1 MSFIRFA
8 VTAIILC
15 GTVTSGYAGDIK
27 SKATVF
33 PAIIKLAIEQIKDSK
48 TPVMLPV
55 WLPSNC
61 KGPIGTGAGPFQDG
75 YEIWLGTCSADTT
88 LFVSGGKG
96 KATKTK
102 HPIKLIN
109 GKTAYIQSLK
119 DFCLEW
125 SDKECVYRVGY
136 PSRGS
141 KSDIEILCKIANSMK
156 LVSVAAN

>member
-1 MSFIRFA
+1 MSFIRFI
-8 VTAIILC
+8 VTAMVLC
-15 GTVTSGYAGDIK
+15 GTVTSGYAGDLK
-27 SKATVF
+27 SETNTF
-33 PAIIKLAIEQIKDSK
+33 PAIIKLAIGQIKDSK

-102 HPIKLIN
+102 HSVKLKN
-109 GKTAYIQSLK
+109 GKTAYIQNLK
-119 DFCLEW
+119 DFCMEW
-125 SDKECVYRVGY
+125 SDKDCVYRVGY

-156 LVSVAAN
+156 LASAALN

>member
-1 MSFIRFA
+1 MSITRFI
-8 VTAIILC
+8 VTFMILC
-15 GTVTSGYAGDIK
+15 GTIAPLHAGESKVKSSQIPDIIR
-27 SKATVF
+27 
-33 PAIIKLAIEQIKDSK
+33 PAIEQIKDSK

-61 KGPIGTGAGPFQDG
+61 KGPIGTGTGPFQDG

-96 KATKTK
+96 KATRTK
-102 HPIKLIN
+102 RSFKLKN
-109 GKTAYIQSLK
+109 GKTAYIQNLK
-119 DFCLEW
+119 DFCMEW

-141 KSDIEILCKIANSMK
+141 KSDIEILCKIADSMK

>member
-8 VTAIILC
+8 LTSMILC
-15 GTVTSGYAGDIK
+15 GIIAPAYGIDSK
-27 SKATVF
+27 SKTIAV
-33 PAIIKLAIEQIKDSK
+33 PAIIKPAIEKIKDSK
-48 TPVMLPV
+48 TPVMLPT

-61 KGPIGTGAGPFQDG
+61 KGPLASGTGPFTDG

-102 HPIKLIN
+102 RPIRLLN

-136 PSRGS
+136 PSRGT
-141 KSDIEILCKIANSMK
+141 KSDIAILTKIANSMK